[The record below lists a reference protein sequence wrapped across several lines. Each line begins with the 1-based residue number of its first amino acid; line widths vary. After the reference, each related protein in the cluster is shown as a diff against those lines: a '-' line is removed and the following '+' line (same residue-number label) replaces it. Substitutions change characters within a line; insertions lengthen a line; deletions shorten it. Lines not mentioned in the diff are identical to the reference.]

1 MHGDDFLKSR
11 RDVEALVLV
20 LNLYDK
26 NRHAAHHGVPRSIG
40 RDHAVKR
47 GWMVLDGDDTVMLT
61 TKADQVVATLRRKR
75 RS

>member
-26 NRHAAHHGVPRSIG
+26 NPRAEHHGVPRSIG

-47 GWMVLDGDDTVMLT
+47 GWMVQDGDDTVMLT
-61 TKADQVVATLRRKR
+61 TKAHQVVATLRRKR